1 MMLLLLL
8 LASASAELDA
18 LDQAVARCDRAASTP
33 AFAAE
38 SERRSQFQLDAYKEQ
53 EAIVAARLDL
63 AQRRR
68 EFREAA
74 VPKKASVEVQQLTL
88 EEALIEDR
96 QRALNDQRMLEGLRR
111 DAMDAMRR
119 HFLAHCATGK
129 DKK

>member
-1 MMLLLLL
+1 MMLLLLF
-8 LASASAELDA
+8 ASASAELDA

-33 AFAAE
+33 AFASE

-74 VPKKASVEVQQLTL
+74 ARTPAPEEQKLAL
-88 EEALIEDR
+88 ENALIEDR

-111 DAMDAMRR
+111 EAMDAMRR
-119 HFLAHCATGK
+119 HFLTHCAAGK

>member
-1 MMLLLLL
+1 MMLLLL
-8 LASASAELDA
+8 LASASTELDA

-68 EFREAA
+68 ELREAA
-74 VPKKASVEVQQLTL
+74 ATRKASAEEPRLVL

-119 HFLAHCATGK
+119 HFLTHCATRK
-129 DKK
+129 DKS